1 MRKRIMT
8 PLDPTVAIA
17 TPCANRPP
25 QSALQ
30 ITREAIARW
39 TGVTPAATLPKD
51 VHRVSPQAR
60 HLEQA
65 RRDLAAW
72 IADGGFAQDDA
83 VPTPLAAP
91 VMYRPPSLAPL
102 QIRSLIGINACMD

>member
-1 MRKRIMT
+1 MT
-8 PLDPTVAIA
+8 PFEPTVAIA
-17 TPCANRPP
+17 TNSATRPP

-39 TGVTPAATLPKD
+39 TGVAPAAALPKD
-51 VHRVSPQAR
+51 VSRVSPQAR

-72 IADGGFAQDDA
+72 VADGGFAQDDTA
-83 VPTPLAAP
+83 QTPLAAP
-91 VMYRPPSLAPL
+91 VMYRLPMTEPL
-102 QIRSLIGINACMD
+102 RLRSVIGINACMD